1 MKKIILSLI
10 LLFNVFCV
18 FATGINKV
26 YWRMPYDKLMFEKQ
40 VVEVS
45 AFFEDESFKILQENK
60 NSESIYY
67 LFRKYDN
74 KLISIII
81 NTKKDYK
88 YIKNRTDAQAYFS
101 NLNYTREFLS
111 NLSIQWGYISSE
123 EIIPYFVLLKECD
136 NYFSTDG
143 SNYFNSMKEKNIQ
156 KADAKSSITI
166 YQSTPE
172 TKAFVF
178 ENVIE
183 NESFI
188 ILLPSKE

>member
-40 VVEVS
+40 VVEGS

-143 SNYFNSMKEKNIQ
+143 SSYFNSMKEKNIQ
-156 KADAKSSITI
+156 KADAKSSVTI

-183 NESFI
+183 NENFI
-188 ILLPSKE
+188 ILLPSSE